1 MKPQRIV
8 SWILCVTVSNPL
20 PVWADI
26 SPPIPG
32 AIGTFFP
39 AILVILACVFAG
51 LWLARKLR
59 RKNLLEDRTLATAK
73 PSELDSSP
81 QPGTKSARD

>member
-1 MKPQRIV
+1 MKPQRIG
-8 SWILCVTVSNPL
+8 SWILCVSVSNPL
-20 PVWADI
+20 PLWADI

-32 AIGTFFP
+32 AIGTFIP
-39 AILVILACVFAG
+39 AILLILACVFGG

-59 RKNLLEDRTLATAK
+59 RKNLLEDRTLARAK
-73 PSELDSSP
+73 PSEADSSA